1 MSEVGLLFKLFIV
14 LLEVDWYFV
23 SEVGLL
29 FKLFIVLLEVDWWL
43 GV

>member
-14 LLEVDWYFV
+14 LIYVNWYFV

>member
-1 MSEVGLLFKLFIV
+1 MSEVGLLFKLIIV